1 MSVNHWDLNM
11 MHMLSGCEQVSG
23 NGCKSTDLNSVCRR
37 EVDGCGSERVLIMVN
52 HHLEIQTFLPAPVT
66 EMNQN
71 PYIQLCSTNSNI

>member
-1 MSVNHWDLNM
+1 M

-52 HHLEIQTFLPAPVT
+52 HHLETHFYASSCDRNESEPLHPA
-66 EMNQN
+66 
-71 PYIQLCSTNSNI
+71 LLH